1 MKKLII
7 SNFKLTLSA
16 LLLGIGF
23 TAGAQKL
30 PNVQQASVR
39 APSSI
44 KMDGKAAEWDYQ
56 FQAYNNATNV
66 FYTLS
71 NDDNNLYLTVRA
83 TDQSVINKILRG
95 GITFTINT
103 SGKKNEKGGASI
115 TYPIFGTDRPRITF
129 KNMPEIIP
137 GNAVSVKRADS
148 FMYANNAMLDAKS
161 KNIITKGI
169 PGVDT
174 VISVYNEDGIKAVE
188 AFDNKMLYTCEFAIS
203 LKHFGLSVDNATKF
217 AYNFKLNGI
226 NLDDIM
232 KNIKIT
238 QGPNGDVLSVSV
250 GDKPAGGAPVSGNV
264 SFTVVSGSSSGGG
277 AVQKMDLSTG
287 GGDAIK
293 IMGGPGGLQSL
304 TSPTDFWGE
313 YTLAKK

>member
-1 MKKLII
+1 MKKLLN
-7 SNFKLTLSA
+7 SNFKFTLSA
-16 LLLGIGF
+16 LLLGICF
-23 TAGAQKL
+23 TANAQKL
-30 PNVQQASVR
+30 PNVQLTSVR

-83 TDQSVINKILRG
+83 TDQSAINKILRG

-103 SGKKNEKGGASI
+103 SGKKNDKSGASI
-115 TYPIFGTDRPRITF
+115 TYPIFGTDRPRITY

-137 GNAVSVKRADS
+137 GNTVSVKRADS

-174 VISVYNEDGIKAVE
+174 IISVYNEDGIKAVE
-188 AFDNKMLYTCEFAIS
+188 AFDNKMVYTCEFAVS
-203 LKHFGLSVDNATKF
+203 LKHFGLSVDNPTKF

-226 NLDDIM
+226 NIDDIM

-238 QGPNGDVLSVSV
+238 QGPNGEVTAVSV
-250 GDKPAGGAPVSGNV
+250 GDKPAGGPPVSGNV
-264 SFTVVSGSSSGGG
+264 SFTVMSGASTG
-277 AVQKMDLSTG
+277 AGPKMDLSTG
-287 GGDAIK
+287 GGESIK
-293 IMGGPGGLQSL
+293 VIGGPAGVQSL

>member
-1 MKKLII
+1 MKKLFNN
-7 SNFKLTLSA
+7 NFKLALPA
-16 LLLGIGF
+16 LLLGTCF
-23 TAGAQKL
+23 TANAQKL
-30 PNVQQASVR
+30 PNVQLASMR

-95 GITFTINT
+95 GITFTINAA
-103 SGKKNEKGGASI
+103 GKKTDKGGAGI
-115 TYPIFGTDRPRITF
+115 TYPIFGTDRPRVAL
-129 KNMPEIIP
+129 KAPEIIP
-137 GNAVSVKRADS
+137 GDAISIKRADS
-148 FMYANNAMLDAKS
+148 FMYANNALLDAKS

-169 PGVDT
+169 PGVDS

-188 AFDNKMLYTCEFAIS
+188 AFDNKMVYTCEFAVS

-217 AYNFKLNGI
+217 AYNFKLNGVNI
-226 NLDDIM
+226 DDIM
-232 KNIKIT
+232 KNVTIT
-238 QGPNGDVLSVSV
+238 QGANGEITSISVNKTGAAPVSGGGGGTFTVTGSSGGAAPRMDMSV
-250 GDKPAGGAPVSGNV
+250 AGGAPI
-264 SFTVVSGSSSGGG
+264 VVSGRGS
-277 AVQKMDLSTG
+277 
-287 GGDAIK
+287 
-293 IMGGPGGLQSL
+293 GLQVL